1 MKMNLQ
7 EKIAELELKKKTEIE
22 EKYDKEINELKK
34 RLQEEL
40 KKEEETKKKEQ
51 LTKFEQFQEEVNQLD
66 WTKDCE
72 AHISMEP
79 DDDGC
84 VAEWYVTI
92 TGKIPIFNIDS
103 NQRQV
108 ITRKDRYGYGDYKRP
123 KPEEPELTIVLENN
137 KYHLSDNF
145 TDRHCD
151 FIGFGFHIGYSTNFD
166 QAYEFLK
173 ASKFKQIHIDN
184 EDFLKKIFELNN

>member
-1 MKMNLQ
+1 MNLQ

-22 EKYDKEINELKK
+22 EKYNKEINELKK
-34 RLQEEL
+34 KLQEEL
-40 KKEEETKKKEQ
+40 KKQEEVKKKEQ

-92 TGKIPIFNIDS
+92 TGKIPIFNKSS

-108 ITRKDRYGYGDYKRP
+108 ITRKDRFEYRNKT
-123 KPEEPELTIVLENN
+123 PEPDDARLLIDIGNN
-137 KYHLSDNF
+137 KYCLSDYF
-145 TDRHCD
+145 TDRHGD

-166 QAYEFLK
+166 QAYEFLQ
-173 ASKFKQIHIDN
+173 AAYFRNIHVNN
-184 EDFLKKIFELNN
+184 EDFLRKVFEINKED